1 MGSSRS
7 IKADCTDDS
16 SVRSSENIGQ
26 PRKKSSIGKKNK
38 TPAKKNK
45 TPAKKDKTPAKKG
58 AKTPA
63 KKDIK
68 TPAKKAAKKWMAKKS
83 REMTYVD
90 QANILQTK
98 RRRN

>member
-26 PRKKSSIGKKNK
+26 PRKKSSIGNKIK
-38 TPAKKNK
+38 TPAKKGV
-45 TPAKKDKTPAKKG
+45 KTPAKKG

-68 TPAKKAAKKWMAKKS
+68 TPAKKAAKKWMTKKS